1 MLTRR
6 RLLVSGSAFGFALK
20 VAGSASA
27 QSYPARVIK
36 LIVPFPAGGPTDI
49 MGRIAGQLISS
60 ALGQNVVVENRPGA
74 GGTIGSQDVA
84 HANPDGYTLL
94 LGGTNANAINAAIY
108 KNLNYDPIRDFTP
121 IASIAADSSAIVVS
135 PSIPAKTLQEFIAY
149 LKVNSGKLTCGAVLG
164 IAPHV
169 MVEYFKV
176 ITGTNMV
183 FVPYKG
189 GPALI
194 PDLLGGQI
202 QMTFGAKSFFLPY
215 IQAGKLQPLAV
226 TSTTR
231 WPELP
236 DVPTMDES
244 GFPNFPAYQWFL
256 VLAPAKTP
264 AAVIDKLNAAINN
277 GLKAPDI
284 QAQLAK
290 LGTEP
295 RIMSQQDLVA
305 FMAQEA
311 KQWNAMVS
319 AAAIKID

>member
-6 RLLVSGSAFGFALK
+6 SLLSLSVLGFCTSGVDFAR
-20 VAGSASA
+20 A
-27 QSYPARVIK
+27 QSYPVGVIK
-36 LIVPFPAGGPTDI
+36 LVVPFPAGGPTDI
-49 MGRIAGQLISS
+49 MGRVASQLVSS

-84 HANPDGYTLL
+84 HAKPDGYTLL
-94 LGGTNANAINAAIY
+94 LGGTNTNAINAAIY
-108 KNLNYDPIRDFTP
+108 KHLNYDPVNDFTP
-121 IASIAADSSAIVVS
+121 IASIAVDSSALVVS
-135 PSIPAKTLQEFIAY
+135 PSIPGRTLPEFVAY
-149 LKVNSGKLTCGAVLG
+149 VKGNPEKLTCGAVLG

-169 MVEYFKV
+169 MVEYFKL
-176 ITGTNMV
+176 ITGAKMV

-194 PDLLGGQI
+194 PDLLGGRI

-215 IQAGKLQPLAV
+215 ILAGKLRALAV
-226 TSTTR
+226 TSEAR

-236 DVPTMDES
+236 DVPTMNES
-244 GFPNFPAYQWFL
+244 GFRDFPAYQWFL

-264 AAVIDKLNAAINN
+264 TAVIDKLSAAIDS
-277 GLKAPDI
+277 GLKSPDI

-295 RIMSQQDLVA
+295 RIRTHQELA
-305 FMAQEA
+305 KLMAEEA
-311 KQWNAMVS
+311 KQWASMVS
-319 AAAIKID
+319 SAGIKLD